1 MIEGGRVTNQP
12 PASAST
18 EQGAFRIY
26 PPLLAGGLL
35 LITLMIPLLLG
46 HSAFALHHL
55 LGLLFV
61 AGGVGLSFFAAALF
75 QTGETTKNPYGE
87 PAVFVSQMPY
97 TFTRNPM
104 YLGLAAALLGFA
116 VFFGSVV
123 MVAAPVIFVATIDRL
138 VIPGEEAAMERRFG
152 EAYREYR
159 ARVRR
164 WL

>member
-1 MIEGGRVTNQP
+1 MIEGGRVMNQP
-12 PASAST
+12 SASAST
-18 EQGAFRIY
+18 EHGAFKIY

-35 LITLMIPLLLG
+35 LATLMIHLLLG
-46 HSAFALHHL
+46 HPAVALHHL
-55 LGLLFV
+55 LGLLLV

-75 QTGETTKNPYGE
+75 QASETTMNPYGE
-87 PAVFVSQMPY
+87 PAVFVRQMPY
-97 TFTRNPM
+97 TLTRNPM

-138 VIPGEEAAMERRFG
+138 VIPGEEAAMERGFG
-152 EAYREYR
+152 EAYREYK
-159 ARVRR
+159 ACVRR